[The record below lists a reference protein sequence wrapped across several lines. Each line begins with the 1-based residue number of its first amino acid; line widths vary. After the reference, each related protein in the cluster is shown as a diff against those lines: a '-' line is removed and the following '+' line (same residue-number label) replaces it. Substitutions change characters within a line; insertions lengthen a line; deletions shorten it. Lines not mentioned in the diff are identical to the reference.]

1 MIFLKNM
8 NPYFL
13 IFFIL
18 LQLFISKKGASQTDN
33 DTILLLNGAV
43 VVTTVIDTTNGTTVF
58 KNPKNPKKTIAIENE
73 RIFSI
78 SNKKGEFLIYEYDTI
93 VGNEFTI
100 EEMRYFIKGEQDAQK
115 NFKARGAFWT
125 NLLIGAGAGVTGSLL
140 SPIAPFAFSAMVGLP
155 KIKIKK
161 RGVSNIEYLKQDAY
175 LMGYERVGRKKR
187 KIKSL
192 IGGATGL
199 GVGLGT
205 YFILKANDSE
215 LY

>member
-1 MIFLKNM
+1 M
-8 NPYFL
+8 NNYFL
-13 IFFIL
+13 TFFIL
-18 LQLFISKKGASQTDN
+18 LQFFFSKKGTSQEGN

-43 VVTTVIDTTNGTTVF
+43 VITTVIDTTNGTTIF
-58 KNPKNPKKTIAIENE
+58 KNPKNLKKTLSIEND

-100 EEMRYFIKGEQDAQK
+100 DEMRYFIRGEQDAQK
-115 NFKARGAFWT
+115 NFKARGALWG
-125 NLLIGAGAGVTGSLL
+125 NILIGAGAGVTGSLL
-140 SPIAPFAFSAMVGLP
+140 SPIAPFTFSALVGLP

-161 RGVSNIEYLKQDAY
+161 KGVSDLELLKQDAY
-175 LMGYERVGRKKR
+175 LMGYERVARKKR
-187 KIKSL
+187 KIRSL
-192 IGGATGL
+192 IGGVTGL
-199 GVGLGT
+199 GVGIGT